1 MVTQQFV
8 AAPARA
14 ALFLVLTVNEGSEE
28 VVRDVFADLSSITR
42 SVSFRVPGDQ
52 LNCVLGI
59 GAGLWDRMFDLPRPR
74 GLHPFVP
81 LDGPRH
87 SAPSTPG
94 DLLLHVRAHHMD
106 VCFELSRQV
115 MDRLRGHAVVVD
127 ETHGFKYFDERDL
140 LGFVDGTE
148 NPEGDAAPA
157 AVLIADEDPDYAG
170 GSYVIV
176 QKYRHDL
183 EAWGALP
190 VEEQERA
197 IGRSKLEDI
206 EMPDAVKP
214 INSHVHLNTVVDADG
229 VQRQILRDN
238 MPFGEL
244 GTAEF
249 GTYFIGY
256 AADPGV
262 IEQMLRNMFLGSPP
276 GNTDRILD
284 FSTAHTGTLFFTPAL
299 DFLDDVPGPRADA
312 AAGDATADAAPV
324 AAASDHSASS
334 DATATDLGI
343 GGLRAAT
350 H

>member
-324 AAASDHSASS
+324 AAASDHSAPS

>member
-1 MVTQQFV
+1 LVTQQFV

-324 AAASDHSASS
+324 AAASDHSAPS

>member
-312 AAGDATADAAPV
+312 AAGDATAGAAPV
-324 AAASDHSASS
+324 AAAPDHSAPS